1 VPRGNGGDGSTADQR
16 SADAALRLTQARAN
30 LARANG
36 DEARALQILN
46 DGLAKNANATETA
59 SLRVQTAAARL
70 KNGTTYAQEFG
81 QAVKSNLLSI
91 VGPAALAA
99 AAFAAVGKG
108 VELGKS
114 ALALNRTIA
123 LTKELTGTQAAYD
136 RVIAAARQQQLLYG
150 GSLQENIAGIQG
162 LVVNATFYSICIHC
176 SPTPFVYFR
185 NDSLF
190 CIVAICKYYNFLFST
205 NNYHSS
211 ICFYSLVGLHKKA
224 LTCFYIRV
232 IYHAYTLYLPS
243 YRSQAR
249 VVVRREQNQFSTS
262 NYEETKIHLDE
273 SCCCFCTIRKATWL
287 LKFIG
292 FKCTVSRSMLLIS
305 LN

>member
-1 VPRGNGGDGSTADQR
+1 MEKIRQPIITVAGHVDHGKTSLLDYFRGSSVHPR
-16 SADAALRLTQARAN
+16 
-30 LARANG
+30 
-36 DEARALQILN
+36 E
-46 DGLAKNANATETA
+46 
-59 SLRVQTAAARL
+59 
-70 KNGTTYAQEFG
+70 
-81 QAVKSNLLSI
+81 
-91 VGPAALAA
+91 
-99 AAFAAVGKG
+99 
-108 VELGKS
+108 
-114 ALALNRTIA
+114 
-123 LTKELTGTQAAYD
+123 
-136 RVIAAARQQQLLYG
+136 
-150 GSLQENIAGIQG
+150 
-162 LVVNATFYSICIHC
+162 
-176 SPTPFVYFR
+176 R

-273 SCCCFCTIRKATWL
+273 SCCCFCTIRKATWIFL
-287 LKFIG
+287 PVV
-292 FKCTVSRSMLLIS
+292 CSAW
-305 LN
+305 